1 MATLTKK
8 SFLMYKPSTTFQK
21 LVDIKDYPDFKQA
34 PDTVQTTTLS
44 DLMHTYI
51 PGLDDPGGAM
61 AFTANYDG
69 NVYSTLEGLK
79 DVEQDLALWL
89 GGTESGGVATPT
101 GSDGKF
107 DFKGYVTVRLTGKGV
122 GEVREM
128 EIDVIPSSAIT
139 FTAPVSG

>member
-8 SFLMYKPSTTFQK
+8 TFLMYKVSSSFQK
-21 LVDIKDYPDFKQA
+21 LVDIKDYPDMKQT
-34 PDTVQTTTLS
+34 PETVQTTTLS

-51 PGLDDPGGAM
+51 PALDDPGGVL

-69 NVYSTLEGLK
+69 TVYNTIEGLK

-101 GSDGKF
+101 GADGKF
-107 DFKGYVTVRLTGKGV
+107 DFKGYVTVRLNGKGV

-128 EIDVIPSSAIT
+128 EIDVVPSSIIT
-139 FTAPVSG
+139 YTAPST